1 MYQDAEDKGALAFI
15 LNPPSSSANGSAM
28 SYAGAAAVAASP
40 GMHGVSPTMSPTRKT
55 HSSGDEDVGMDTASG
70 DDTAS
75 DDDDK
80 HALFHI
86 QGRSLLSSGTLME
99 TRVHQLLSH
108 GNHHGKMRVR
118 KSSICAQVD
127 CPRAAVSRGRCV
139 RHGVRYFYFCMVCLV
154 PDIGELAC

>member
-1 MYQDAEDKGALAFI
+1 MYQDTDKSALAFI
-15 LNPPSSSANGSAM
+15 LNPPSTTNGGGSDM
-28 SYAGAAAVAASP
+28 GHAAAASP
-40 GMHGVSPTMSPTRKT
+40 GMYGVSPTLSPTRKS
-55 HSSGDEDVGMDTASG
+55 HSADEDVGMDTASG

-75 DDDDK
+75 DDDK

-139 RHGVRYFYFCMVCLV
+139 RHGVRSPVCMPGDLCDDLK
-154 PDIGELAC
+154 C